1 MKLLLISML
10 LAGTLGGCV
19 VVPADYGYGY
29 DGGYY
34 EHEHEHHWEGHHEGR
49 DWDRR

>member
-1 MKLLLISML
+1 MKLLLISLL
-10 LAGTLGGCV
+10 LAGTLSGCV

-29 DGGYY
+29 DGGYH
-34 EHEHEHHWEGHHEGR
+34 HEHERHWEGRREGH